1 MMQVT
6 TYKLGDCL
14 SKIQN
19 GAQIKQR
26 DGAGGIPITRIETLS
41 RGVFNRD
48 RLGYADVYDVERYS
62 DYILQDYDILLSHIN
77 SREHLGRSVQYH
89 KHADEVIIHG
99 MNLLRIQSNPSILE
113 CNYAYYFFQTPYFK
127 KCVDSIR
134 TDAVNQSSI
143 NITNICNIKIELP
156 SLEEQKSIAS
166 ILTKYDSKI
175 ELNRQINANLEALA
189 RLVYNYWFV
198 QFDFPDA
205 NGKPYKSSG
214 GEMVYNPQLKRE
226 IPKGWEVK
234 KIQDVLG
241 RVETT
246 PKLVTDEY
254 LGNGKY
260 PIIDQTV
267 DVYFAGFT
275 DREDA
280 VLHQYPVVVFGDHSC
295 AVKYVDFPF
304 VRGADGTQIMISN
317 DKKIS
322 TEYLYFA
329 VQDVKMIEGY
339 ARHYSFLKES
349 LIIVPEQ
356 SVATAFKDMAQN
368 WFKSIT
374 QHRFESLSLTRQ
386 RDELLPLLMN
396 GQVTIK

>member
-1 MMQVT
+1 MEWKKAKVSDLIEEFERGISYSSDDIRNT
-6 TYKLGDCL
+6 
-14 SKIQN
+14 N
-19 GAQIKQR
+19 GVPMVNLACIDKTGFYR
-26 DGAGGIPITRIETLS
+26 DGELKYYTGKYSEADKVYHGDMLIACTDLTRNADIVGTPILVPADNDFYLFTMDLAKMTPKKCINKMYLY
-41 RGVFNRD
+41 
-48 RLGYADVYDVERYS
+48 YALKTNVYRQYIKPWATGTNVLHLDLKGVYDYELYYPNNIEVQTK
-62 DYILQDYDILLSHIN
+62 IATVLSH
-77 SREHLGRSVQYH
+77 LD
-89 KHADEVIIHG
+89 K
-99 MNLLRIQSNPSILE
+99 
-113 CNYAYYFFQTPYFK
+113 
-127 KCVDSIR
+127 
-134 TDAVNQSSI
+134 
-143 NITNICNIKIELP
+143 
-156 SLEEQKSIAS
+156 
-166 ILTKYDSKI
+166 KI
-175 ELNRQINANLEALA
+175 ELNRKINLNLEALA

-214 GEMVYNPQLKRE
+214 GKMVYNEKLKRE
-226 IPKGWEVK
+226 IPEGWEVM
-234 KIQDVLG
+234 KIEDILG
-241 RVETT
+241 RVKTT

-254 LGNGKY
+254 LENGKY

-304 VRGADGTQIMISN
+304 VRGADGTQILISN
-317 DKKIS
+317 DKRIS

-329 VQDVKMIEGY
+329 VQDIKMIEGY
-339 ARHYSFLKES
+339 ARHFSFLKES